1 MGQFSARKKKII
13 SIITGVY
20 NESATVQ
27 EVYSVIR
34 KFFSELTEYDYEH
47 IFMDN
52 CSTDNTVGILKQ
64 IAASDKHIRILVYS
78 KNFGPIKTELVGY
91 RYASGDAVIPF
102 EANLKDPPELISDFI
117 KKWEEGYKVVYGVR
131 VRTRD
136 NFLLSWARKTFY
148 KIINFFS
155 EENFPL
161 NAGSFR
167 LVDRKVVD
175 ELVKVDDYKPYI
187 RGLISSMGFRQI
199 GIEYVRKSRPRGYS
213 KSKFGYLVDF
223 SINALI
229 NYSISPI
236 RICTYMGL
244 LVSFLS
250 FIAGIIFLLLKL
262 FFWPAQ
268 LPAISAV
275 IILVLFFSGIQL
287 FFLGVIGEYVGAIHA
302 QVRKKPFVIISQKI
316 NFD

>member
-1 MGQFSARKKKII
+1 MKKI

-20 NESATVQ
+20 NEAATVQ

-34 KFFSELTEYDYEH
+34 DLFAGLKGYEYEH

-52 CSTDNTVGILKQ
+52 CSSDNTVEILKR
-64 IAASDKHIRILVYS
+64 IAASDKRVKILVYS
-78 KNFGPIKTELVGY
+78 RNFGPIKTELVGY
-91 RYASGDAVIPF
+91 QYASGDAVIPF
-102 EANLKDPPELISDFI
+102 EANLKDPPELIRQFI
-117 KKWEEGYKVVYGVR
+117 KRWEEGYKVVYGVR
-131 VRTRD
+131 VQTRD
-136 NFLLSWARKTFY
+136 NLLLALARKAFY

-175 ELVKVDDYKPYI
+175 ELVKIDDYKPYI
-187 RGLISSMGFRQI
+187 RGLISSMGFKQI
-199 GIEYVRKSRPRGYS
+199 GIEYQRRSRPRGYS
-213 KSKFGYLVDF
+213 KSKFGYLIDF

-229 NYSISPI
+229 NYSVSPI
-236 RICTYMGL
+236 RLCTYIGL
-244 LVSFLS
+244 FLFLLS
-250 FIAGIIFLLLKL
+250 FVSGITFLILKV

-275 IILVLFFSGIQL
+275 IILILFFSGIQL

-302 QVRKKPFVIISQKI
+302 QVRRKPFVIIEERI
-316 NFD
+316 NFE

>member
-1 MGQFSARKKKII
+1 
-13 SIITGVY
+13 
-20 NESATVQ
+20 
-27 EVYSVIR
+27 
-34 KFFSELTEYDYEH
+34 
-47 IFMDN
+47 
-52 CSTDNTVGILKQ
+52 
-64 IAASDKHIRILVYS
+64 
-78 KNFGPIKTELVGY
+78 PIKTELVGY
-91 RYASGDAVIPF
+91 QYASGDAVVPF
-102 EANLKDPPELISDFI
+102 EANLKDPPELIKEFI
-117 KKWEEGYKVVYGVR
+117 RKWEEGYKVVYGVR
-131 VRTRD
+131 VQTRD
-136 NFLLSWARKTFY
+136 NLLLALARKAFY

-155 EENFPL
+155 KENFPL

-175 ELVKVDDYKPYI
+175 ELVKIDDYKPYI
-187 RGLISSMGFRQI
+187 RGLISAMGFRQI

-236 RICTYMGL
+236 RMCTYAGL
-244 LVSFLS
+244 LISFLS
-250 FIAGIIFLLLKL
+250 LITGLVFLLLKL

-275 IILVLFFSGIQL
+275 IILIFFFSGIQL

-302 QVRKKPFVIISQKI
+302 QVRRKPFVIIEERI

>member
-1 MGQFSARKKKII
+1 MKKI

-27 EVYSVIR
+27 EVCSVIR
-34 KFFSELTEYDYEH
+34 SLFSGLKGYDYEH

-52 CSTDNTVGILKQ
+52 CSTDNTVAILKK
-64 IAASDKHIRILVYS
+64 IAAADKRVKVLVYS
-78 KNFGPIKTELVGY
+78 RNFGPIKTELVGY
-91 RYASGDAVIPF
+91 QYASGDAVVPF
-102 EANLKDPPELISDFI
+102 EANLKDPPELIKEFI
-117 KKWEEGYKVVYGVR
+117 RKWEEGYKVVYGVR
-131 VRTRD
+131 VQTRD
-136 NFLLSWARKTFY
+136 NLLLALARKAFY

-155 EENFPL
+155 KENFPL

-175 ELVKVDDYKPYI
+175 ELVKIDDYKPYI
-187 RGLISSMGFRQI
+187 RGLISAMGFRQI

-236 RICTYMGL
+236 RMCTYAGL
-244 LVSFLS
+244 LISFLS
-250 FIAGIIFLLLKL
+250 LITGLVFLLLKL

-275 IILVLFFSGIQL
+275 IILIFFFSGIQL

-302 QVRKKPFVIISQKI
+302 QVRRKPFVIIEERI

>member
-1 MGQFSARKKKII
+1 MKKI

-20 NESATVQ
+20 NEAATVQ
-27 EVYSVIR
+27 EVYSVI
-34 KFFSELTEYDYEH
+34 KALFAGLKGYEYEH

-52 CSTDNTVGILKQ
+52 CSSDNTVEILKR
-64 IAASDKHIRILVYS
+64 IAASDKRVKILVYS
-78 KNFGPIKTELVGY
+78 RNFGPIKTELVGY
-91 RYASGDAVIPF
+91 QYASGDAVIPF
-102 EANLKDPPELISDFI
+102 EANLKDPPELIRQFI
-117 KKWEEGYKVVYGVR
+117 KRWEEGYKVVYGVR
-131 VRTRD
+131 VQTRD
-136 NFLLSWARKTFY
+136 NLLLALARKAFY

-175 ELVKVDDYKPYI
+175 ELVKIDDYKPYI
-187 RGLISSMGFRQI
+187 RGLISAMGFRQI

-213 KSKFGYLVDF
+213 KSKFGYLIDF

-236 RICTYMGL
+236 RICTYAGL
-244 LVSFLS
+244 LISFLS
-250 FIAGIIFLLLKL
+250 LVTGLVFLLLKL
-262 FFWPAQ
+262 FFWPSQ

-275 IILVLFFSGIQL
+275 IILIFFFSGIQL

-302 QVRKKPFVIISQKI
+302 QVRRKPFVIIEERI

>member
-1 MGQFSARKKKII
+1 MKKI
-13 SIITGVY
+13 SVITGVY

-27 EVYSVIR
+27 EVCSVIR
-34 KFFSELTEYDYEH
+34 DLFSGLKGYDYEH

-52 CSTDNTVGILKQ
+52 CSTDNTVEILKK
-64 IAASDKHIRILVYS
+64 IAATDKRVKVLVYS
-78 KNFGPIKTELVGY
+78 RNFGPIKTELVGY

-102 EANLKDPPELISDFI
+102 EANLKDPPELIRDFI

-131 VRTRD
+131 VQTRD
-136 NFLLSWARKTFY
+136 NFMLSWARKTFY

-155 EENFPL
+155 EESFPL

-167 LVDRKVVD
+167 LVDRRVVD
-175 ELVKVDDYKPYI
+175 ELVKIDDYKPYI
-187 RGLISSMGFRQI
+187 RGLISAMGFRQI
-199 GIEYVRKSRPRGYS
+199 GIKYVRKNRPRGYS
-213 KSKFGYLVDF
+213 KSKLSYLVDF

-236 RICTYMGL
+236 RICTYIGL
-244 LVSFLS
+244 VISFFSLIS
-250 FIAGIIFLLLKL
+250 GIIFLLLKL

-302 QVRKKPFVIISQKI
+302 QVRKKPFVIIDQKI

>member
-1 MGQFSARKKKII
+1 MKKI

-20 NESATVQ
+20 NEAATVQ

-34 KFFSELTEYDYEH
+34 DLFAGLKGYEYEH

-52 CSTDNTVGILKQ
+52 CSSDNTVEILKR
-64 IAASDKHIRILVYS
+64 IAASDKRVKILVYS
-78 KNFGPIKTELVGY
+78 RNFGPIKTELVGY
-91 RYASGDAVIPF
+91 QYASGDAVIPF
-102 EANLKDPPELISDFI
+102 EANLKDPPELIRQFI
-117 KKWEEGYKVVYGVR
+117 KRWEEGYKVVYGVR
-131 VRTRD
+131 VQTRD
-136 NFLLSWARKTFY
+136 NLLLALARKAFY

-175 ELVKVDDYKPYI
+175 ELVKIDDYKPYI
-187 RGLISSMGFRQI
+187 RGLISSMGFKQI
-199 GIEYVRKSRPRGYS
+199 GIEYQRRSRPRGYS
-213 KSKFGYLVDF
+213 KSKFGYLIDF

-229 NYSISPI
+229 NYSVSPI
-236 RICTYMGL
+236 RLCTYIGL
-244 LVSFLS
+244 FLFLLS
-250 FIAGIIFLLLKL
+250 FVSGITFLILKV

-275 IILVLFFSGIQL
+275 IILILFFSGIQL

-302 QVRKKPFVIISQKI
+302 QVRRKPFVIIEERI